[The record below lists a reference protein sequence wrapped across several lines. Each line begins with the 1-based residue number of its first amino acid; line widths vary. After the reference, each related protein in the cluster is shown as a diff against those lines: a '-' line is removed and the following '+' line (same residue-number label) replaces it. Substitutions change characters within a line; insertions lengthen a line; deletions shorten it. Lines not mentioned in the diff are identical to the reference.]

1 MIRKLAIAMP
11 FVAVLLPGLA
21 AAQQP
26 APPPPTG
33 IRGTVEKLDGGSLQ
47 IKSRDGSDLTVAFA
61 AGTPVQTLV
70 KKSVADLKQGD
81 VVASSGV
88 KDAAGKLH
96 AVEVRIMPR
105 PWADGGRQFAW
116 DLQQNS
122 VMTNATVGT
131 VTKAPQGTLVKVSFS
146 GGEAEFDIGPDVP
159 VLAPAP
165 GDPSLLRPGAAVM
178 VFATKQPD
186 GALTARAVY
195 VEKDGVKPPM

>member
-1 MIRKLAIAMP
+1 MIRKSAIAAA
-11 FVAVLLPGLA
+11 FIVLFPMLA
-21 AAQQP
+21 LAQQP

-33 IRGTVEKLDGGSLQ
+33 VRGTVEKLDGELLQ
-47 IKSRDGSDLTVAFA
+47 IKSRDGKVVTVAFPA
-61 AGTPVQTLV
+61 AAPVQTLV
-70 KKSVADLKQGD
+70 KKSVAELKPGD

-116 DLQQNS
+116 DLRPDS

-131 VTKAPQGTLVKVSFS
+131 VTQMPQGRVVKVSFS
-146 GGEAEFDIGPDVP
+146 GGEAEFDVGPDVP
-159 VLAPAP
+159 VMAP
-165 GDPSLLRPGAAVM
+165 GPGDRSLLQPGVAVM
-178 VFATKQPD
+178 VFAAKQPD
-186 GALTARAVY
+186 GALAARAVY

>member
-1 MIRKLAIAMP
+1 MTQRFAFAAAL
-11 FVAVLLPGLA
+11 VGSLLPGLA

-26 APPPPTG
+26 PPPTG
-33 IRGTVEKLDGGSLQ
+33 VRGTIEKHDAESLH
-47 IKSRDGSDLTVAFA
+47 IKSRDGSLVIVALPPA
-61 AGTPVQTLV
+61 APVQTLV
-70 KKSVADLKQGD
+70 KKSVADLKEGD

-96 AVEVRIMPR
+96 AVEIRIMPR

-116 DLQQNS
+116 DLQPDS
-122 VMTNATVGT
+122 VMTNATVGA
-131 VTKAPQGTLVKVSFS
+131 VTKAPTGAVLKVSFS
-146 GGEAEFDIGPDVP
+146 GGEAEFDVGPEVP
-159 VLAPAP
+159 VLAPAA

-178 VFATKQPD
+178 IFAAKQPD